1 MDMNLRKRTL
11 LAGAV
16 MLLLTPAAFAQ
27 RGDRNDFAQKGD
39 YATFYENGDFRG
51 YSFTLTRSE
60 PNFSRPG
67 LMNDKASS
75 VRLRGRWLL
84 CTDGDFRGRCTEVSG
99 DIRDLNRL
107 GLNDAISSARYL
119 GPAGPGSG
127 PGGPPPRP
135 PIVDRG
141 KLERDIDRAMD
152 TRNYRAALDMIDQ
165 YRALPGPVPK
175 HMLVEEARAAIAE
188 NRNRRASD
196 ALDQYFRVADRR
208 DPDYREARELSK
220 RLNRR

>member
-16 MLLLTPAAFAQ
+16 MLLMTPAAFAQ
-27 RGDRNDFAQKGD
+27 RGDRNDFAQRGD

-51 YSFTLTRSE
+51 FSFTLTRSE

-99 DIRDLNRL
+99 DVRDLNRL

-119 GPAGPGSG
+119 GPAGG
-127 PGGPPPRP
+127 PGARP
-135 PIVDRG
+135 PVVDRG
-141 KLERDIDRAMD
+141 NLERQIDRAVD
-152 TRNYRAALDMIDQ
+152 ARDYRGALRMIDQ
-165 YRALPGPVPK
+165 YRALPGPVPP
-175 HMLVEEARAAIAE
+175 HMLVVEARAALGD
-188 NRNRRASD
+188 NDRRRASA
-196 ALDQYFRVADRR
+196 ALDQYFRQADRR
-208 DPDYREARELSK
+208 DRDYREARQLSD
-220 RLNRR
+220 RIGRR

>member
-16 MLLLTPAAFAQ
+16 MLLMTPAAFAQ
-27 RGDRNDFAQKGD
+27 RGDRNDFAQRGD

-51 YSFTLTRSE
+51 FSFTLTRSE

-119 GPAGPGSG
+119 GPAGG
-127 PGGPPPRP
+127 PGARP
-135 PIVDRG
+135 PVVDRG
-141 KLERDIDRAMD
+141 NLERQIDRAVD
-152 TRNYRAALDMIDQ
+152 ARDYRGALRMIDQ
-165 YRALPGPVPK
+165 YRALPGPVPP
-175 HMLVEEARAAIAE
+175 HMLVVEARAALGD
-188 NRNRRASD
+188 NDRRRASA
-196 ALDQYFRVADRR
+196 ALDQYFRQADRR
-208 DPDYREARELSK
+208 DRDYREARQLSD
-220 RLNRR
+220 RIGRR

>member
-16 MLLLTPAAFAQ
+16 MLLMTPAAFAQ
-27 RGDRNDFAQKGD
+27 RGDRNDFAQRGD

-51 YSFTLTRSE
+51 FSFTLTRSE

-119 GPAGPGSG
+119 GPAGGSG
-127 PGGPPPRP
+127 ARP
-135 PIVDRG
+135 PVVDRG
-141 KLERDIDRAMD
+141 NLERQIDRAVD
-152 TRNYRAALDMIDQ
+152 ARDYRGALRMIDQ
-165 YRALPGPVPK
+165 YRALPGPVPP
-175 HMLVEEARAAIAE
+175 HMLVVEARAALGD
-188 NRNRRASD
+188 NDRRRASS
-196 ALDQYFRVADRR
+196 ALDQYFRQADRR
-208 DPDYREARELSK
+208 DRDYREARQLSD
-220 RLNRR
+220 RIGRR